1 MMVQVLANH
10 HLPLV
15 FTINSMTFVA
25 LAADPIIAFDD
36 PSIHFGYFSTL
47 RTAAAKQTN
56 VDFTM

>member
-15 FTINSMTFVA
+15 FTMNSMTFVA

-47 RTAAAKQTN
+47 QTAVA
-56 VDFTM
+56 